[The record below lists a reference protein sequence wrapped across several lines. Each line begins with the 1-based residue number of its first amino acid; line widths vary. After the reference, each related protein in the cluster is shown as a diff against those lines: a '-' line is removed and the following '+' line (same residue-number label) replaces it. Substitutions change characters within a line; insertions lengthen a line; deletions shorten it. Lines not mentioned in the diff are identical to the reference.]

1 MGIFFWIKSS
11 LFQPFSQKLRNKEKH
26 QCMHKLLLMLIVFGV
41 SQLAFSQKTSEETP
55 QPLLKLENR
64 TWVVNS
70 PTISESQIL
79 TIKVKGLNHLVK
91 GKYTSFT
98 DSTLVVDN
106 TTISFNDIES
116 IRVTKQGGLGVGVG
130 MLVSGVTLSGLGLV
144 VLAPLGQSV
153 DSFDDLIVGVVGG
166 TIVAV
171 GTVVSLFSTAVLSS
185 STHTYKTEKWKLYV
199 SYPSERNKIKK
210 VEK

>member
-1 MGIFFWIKSS
+1 MRKIVLI
-11 LFQPFSQKLRNKEKH
+11 
-26 QCMHKLLLMLIVFGV
+26 LIVLCV
-41 SQLAFSQKTSEETP
+41 SQLAFSQKNNEETP
-55 QPLLKLENR
+55 QPELKLENR

-79 TIKVKGLNHLVK
+79 TIKVKGLNHLIK

-106 TTISFNDIES
+106 TTIAFNDIES
-116 IRVTKQGGLGVGVG
+116 IRVTKEGGLGLGVG

-144 VLAPLGQSV
+144 VVAPIGQSL
-153 DSFDDLIVGVVGG
+153 DSFDDLIAGVVGG
-166 TIVAV
+166 TIVAI

-185 STHTYKTEKWKLYV
+185 STHTYNMEKWKLYV
-199 SYPSERNKIKK
+199 SYPEDRKKIK
-210 VEK
+210 